1 MSSPIA
7 DLSYRSYDGPLN
19 PPSARWWVI
28 AKMLTLKAFRNRF
41 YWLFVALS
49 GWYYLVILTVI
60 FIMQM
65 VGSTASQTLQDNG
78 GSGAAR
84 AAIAQQTQFI
94 DRYLWKHQF
103 LHGFSF
109 GQLTFLIIALLV
121 GAGAVANDNRANA
134 LLVYLSK
141 PCTKLDYVVGKF
153 FGVWIPIMTAMV
165 VPSFFF
171 FLYGMMSYRSHGFA
185 MYASAFPLLVC
196 AMAMAATLHTSILLG
211 IGSMLKQGRIAGIL
225 YGTLYML
232 TNIFTVM
239 IWTFWLAP
247 LGEAREAAH
256 DAGQS
261 MASVVVNRPPML
273 QTAFYS
279 SIDGLNIGLAKA
291 MLGVD
296 GGNQF
301 GMPTDPQAM
310 IPAPNGYLTFGVM
323 LAISAFW
330 MLIFWR
336 RVRAVEVVG

>member
-7 DLSYRSYDGPLN
+7 DLSYRTYDGPLN

-28 AKMLTLKAFRNRF
+28 AKMLTLKTFRNRF

-65 VGSTASQTLQDNG
+65 VTANAAEAMSNNG
-78 GSGAAR
+78 VGGQ
-84 AAIAQQTQFI
+84 AIAQQIQFI
-94 DRYLWKHQF
+94 DRYLWKQQF

-141 PCTKLDYVVGKF
+141 PCTRRDYVVGKF
-153 FGVWIPIMTAMV
+153 FGVWIPIMTAMT

-171 FLYGMMSYRSHGFA
+171 FLYGMMSYRAHGFA
-185 MYASAFPLLVC
+185 MVWTAFPLMLG

-225 YGTLYML
+225 YGTLYMI

-247 LGEAREAAH
+247 VGEARRAARE
-256 DAGQS
+256 AGQS
-261 MASVVVNRPPML
+261 AASVVVDRPPML

-279 SIDGLNIGLAKA
+279 SIDGLNIGLSKA
-291 MLGVD
+291 MLGID
-296 GGNQF
+296 GGNAF
-301 GMPTDPQAM
+301 GMPTDPQTVV
-310 IPAPNGYLTFGVM
+310 PSPNGYAVFGVM

-330 MLIFWR
+330 MFVFWR